1 MNKRLGIRI
10 GFLIHDVSRL
20 RRSLFDK
27 RSAHLD
33 ITRSESWV
41 LTGIARRP
49 EGLSQTDLARVLGLG
64 KVATGEFVTLLERK
78 GFVSR
83 HMQPGDRRTHRVQ
96 LTPQGQAMLTQ
107 ISAVVVKMNK
117 EIFKEFSPPELAH
130 LAGGLKGMKLKIAA
144 MLEATAP
151 EQSTKPNGEASRRTS
166 VATAQRHTTL
176 ARDGKRKH
184 VRLSA

>member
-20 RRSLFDK
+20 RRALFDK
-27 RSAHLD
+27 RSSHLD

-64 KVATGEFVTLLERK
+64 KVATGEFVALLERK

-83 HMQPGDRRTHRVQ
+83 HMQPGDRRTNRVQ
-96 LTPQGQAMLTQ
+96 LTPRGQAMLTQ
-107 ISAVVVKMNK
+107 ISAVVVKMNN
-117 EIFKEFSPPELAH
+117 EIFKEFSPPELEH
-130 LAGGLKGMKLKIAA
+130 LAGGLKGMKLKLAA
-144 MLEATAP
+144 MLEVTSP
-151 EQSTKPNGEASRRTS
+151 EQRRKLNGAGSRRIS
-166 VATAQRHTTL
+166 VATAQRPVTV
-176 ARDGKRKH
+176 AREAKRKH
-184 VRLSA
+184 VRVSA